1 MVESGERLPLLGG
14 KMKDFTERLVKAIVD
29 REDEVRLNVVE
40 SGNTIIVELRVAKE
54 DMGKVIGREGNM
66 AWALRTLV
74 SNAAAKLRKRAVLQI
89 LE

>member
-1 MVESGERLPLLGG
+1 MREFIE
-14 KMKDFTERLVKAIVD
+14 TLVKAIVD
-29 REDEVRLNVVE
+29 REDEVRLNVIE
-40 SGNTIIVELRVAKE
+40 SGNTVIVELRVARE

-74 SNAAAKLRKRAVLQI
+74 ANAAAKLKKRAVLQI

>member
-1 MVESGERLPLLGG
+1 MREFV
-14 KMKDFTERLVKAIVD
+14 ERLVRAIVD
-29 REDEVRLNVVE
+29 REDDVRLNVVE
-40 SGNTIIVELRVAKE
+40 SGSSIIVELTVAKE

-74 SNAAAKLRKRAVLQI
+74 SNAAAKNKKRAVLQI

>member
-1 MVESGERLPLLGG
+1 MR
-14 KMKDFTERLVKAIVD
+14 DFAEVLVKAIVD

-40 SGNTIIVELRVAKE
+40 SGSTVVVELRVAKE

-66 AWALRTLV
+66 AWALRTLI
-74 SNAAAKLRKRAVLQI
+74 SNAAAKLKKRAVLQI

>member
-1 MVESGERLPLLGG
+1 MKELAERMVRA
-14 KMKDFTERLVKAIVD
+14 VVD
-29 REDEVRLNVVE
+29 LEDQVRLNVVE
-40 SGNTIIVELRVAKE
+40 SGSTVILELRVAKE

-66 AWALRTLV
+66 AWALRTIL

>member
-1 MVESGERLPLLGG
+1 
-14 KMKDFTERLVKAIVD
+14 MKEFSEALVKAIVD

-40 SGNTIIVELRVAKE
+40 SGSTVVIEVRVAKE

-66 AWALRTLV
+66 AWALRTLI
-74 SNAAAKLRKRAVLQI
+74 SNAAAKLQKRAVLQI

>member
-1 MVESGERLPLLGG
+1 MREFAE
-14 KMKDFTERLVKAIVD
+14 TLVRAIVD

-40 SGNTIIVELRVAKE
+40 SGSTVVIELRVAKE

-66 AWALRTLV
+66 AWALRTLI
-74 SNAAAKLRKRAVLQI
+74 SNAAAKHKKRAVLQI

>member
-1 MVESGERLPLLGG
+1 
-14 KMKDFTERLVKAIVD
+14 MKEFTERIVKAIVD
-29 REDEVRLNVVE
+29 KEDDVRLNIVE
-40 SGNTIIVELRVAKE
+40 SGSTIIVELRVARE

-74 SNAAAKLRKRAVLQI
+74 ANAAAKLKKRAVLQI

>member
-1 MVESGERLPLLGG
+1 MTGLSNGDAMKEFVE
-14 KMKDFTERLVKAIVD
+14 TLVKAVVD
-29 REDEVRLNVVE
+29 REDEVRLNIVE
-40 SGNTIIVELRVAKE
+40 SGSTVVIELRVAKE

-74 SNAAAKLRKRAVLQI
+74 SNAAAKHRKRAILQI

>member
-1 MVESGERLPLLGG
+1 
-14 KMKDFTERLVKAIVD
+14 MKEFSEALIKAVVD

-40 SGNTIIVELRVAKE
+40 SGATVVIEVRVAKE

-66 AWALRTLV
+66 AWALRTLI
-74 SNAAAKLRKRAVLQI
+74 SNAAAKLQKRAVLQI

>member
-1 MVESGERLPLLGG
+1 
-14 KMKDFTERLVKAIVD
+14 MKAFSEALVKAVVD

-40 SGNTIIVELRVAKE
+40 SGSTIIIEVRVAKD

-66 AWALRTLV
+66 AWALRTLI
-74 SNAAAKLRKRAVLQI
+74 SNAAAKLQKRAVLQI

>member
-1 MVESGERLPLLGG
+1 
-14 KMKDFTERLVKAIVD
+14 MKEFTERLVKAIVD
-29 REDEVRLNVVE
+29 REDEVRLNVIE
-40 SGNTIIVELRVAKE
+40 SGSTVIVELRVARE

-74 SNAAAKLRKRAVLQI
+74 ANAAAKLKKRAVLQI